1 MKKNFYVSK
10 MGSPVGPLHLVAS
23 DHALCAVLFDQS
35 WAQSKREFLPLIDQ
49 ETPVLKKT
57 KQQLI
62 EYFKGKRQSFDVP
75 LELVGTE
82 FQKKVW
88 QALSK
93 IPYGQTRSYKQQ
105 AIWAR
110 SPKAVRAVGQTNGR
124 NRICIIL
131 PCHRVV
137 GSDGSLTG
145 YAEGL
150 NVKKFLLNLE
160 GIQTSQNALT
170 SV

>member
-1 MKKNFYVSK
+1 V
-10 MGSPVGPLHLVAS
+10 
-23 DHALCAVLFDQS
+23 
-35 WAQSKREFLPLIDQ
+35 R
-49 ETPVLKKT
+49 
-57 KQQLI
+57 
-62 EYFKGKRQSFDVP
+62 YFKGKRQSFDVP

-88 QALSK
+88 QALSR

-160 GIQTSQNALT
+160 GIQTHQDALSQ
-170 SV
+170 